1 VTGILLPR
9 DLPIAQLVPYAR
21 RAEALGFTELW
32 VVEDLPFR
40 GGIAQAAVVLASTE
54 HLRVGVGI
62 LPAAVRNPV
71 FAAMEA
77 STLAELFPGRLDL
90 GVGHGMAGWIRQVGA
105 WPASPLTMLDEHV
118 SVLRALLHGERV
130 THAGRYVQV
139 DGVQLNTPPSTP
151 PPVYAGVRGAKSLAL
166 AGRVADGVV
175 LAEPVTPEYLAQ
187 VREHVG
193 RPVPIVAYCVAA
205 VDADGDRARDRVRPA
220 LEWVGD
226 PDWAAHID
234 PLPFA
239 DEFRALRASSS
250 SRSEFMARVP
260 ADWVD
265 QLAVVGTPDRAQAR
279 LRELRDA
286 GLTSAVLLPTGPDPR
301 SDLEELASLV

>member
-1 VTGILLPR
+1 MTGILLPR

-21 RAEALGFTELW
+21 RAEALGFTEIW

-40 GGIAQAAVVLASTE
+40 GGIAQAGVVLASTE
-54 HLRVGVGI
+54 HIRVGIGI

-77 STLAELFPGRLDL
+77 STLAELYPGRLDL
-90 GVGHGMAGWIRQVGA
+90 GVGHGMQGWIRQVGA
-105 WPASPLTMLDEHV
+105 WPASPLTMLDEHIGA
-118 SVLRALLHGERV
+118 LRALLHGERV
-130 THAGRYVQV
+130 TLDGRYVQV
-139 DGVQLNTPPSTP
+139 DGVQLNTPPATP
-151 PPVYAGVRGAKSLAL
+151 PPVYAGVRGARSLAL

-187 VREHVG
+187 VLAHVG
-193 RPVPIVAYCVAA
+193 RRVPVVAYCVAA
-205 VDADGDRARDRVRPA
+205 VDADADRARDRVRPA

-226 PDWAAHID
+226 PDWAPHID

-250 SRSEFMARVP
+250 SRSEFMARAP
-260 ADWVD
+260 AGWVD
-265 QLAVVGTPDRAQAR
+265 QLAVVGTPAQAR
-279 LRELRDA
+279 ARLAQLREA
-286 GLTSAVLLPTGPDPR
+286 GVTSPVLIPAGPDPR
-301 SDLEELASLV
+301 SALEELASLV

>member
-1 VTGILLPR
+1 MTGILLPR

-21 RAEALGFTELW
+21 RAEALGFTEIW

-54 HLRVGVGI
+54 RIRVGVGI

-77 STLAELFPGRLDL
+77 STLAELYPGRLDL
-90 GVGHGMAGWIRQVGA
+90 GIGHGMPGWIRQVGA
-105 WPASPLTMLDEHV
+105 WPASPLTMLDEHIGAV
-118 SVLRALLHGERV
+118 RALLHGEQV
-130 THAGRYVQV
+130 TRDGQYVQV
-139 DGVQLNTPPSTP
+139 DGVQLSTPPSTP
-151 PPVYAGVRGAKSLAL
+151 PPVYAGVRGPKSLAL

-187 VREHVG
+187 VLAHVG
-193 RPVPIVAYCVAA
+193 RPVPVVAYCVAA
-205 VDADGDRARDRVRPA
+205 VDADADRARERVRPA

-226 PDWAAHID
+226 PDWAPHID

-260 ADWVD
+260 DGWID
-265 QLAVVGTPDRAQAR
+265 QLAVVGTPAQAR
-279 LRELRDA
+279 ARLEQLRAA
-286 GLTSAVLLPTGPDPR
+286 GVTSAVLLPTGPDPR